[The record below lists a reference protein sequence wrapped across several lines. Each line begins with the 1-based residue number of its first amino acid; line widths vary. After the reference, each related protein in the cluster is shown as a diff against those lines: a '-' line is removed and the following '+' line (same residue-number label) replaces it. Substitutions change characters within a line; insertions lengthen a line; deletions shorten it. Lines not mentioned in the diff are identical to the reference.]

1 MSRRNRIHL
10 PDGLYYA
17 TLRSTTNQQ
26 VFIDATDCAVFEQLL
41 AKVALRCRAR
51 VLGFCWEDDA
61 IHLLLFIRDVSVG
74 RIMQSLAGQ
83 YARLLHGRHG
93 GRGHLFDRRYS
104 SWLVDAQAYLLKL
117 IRHLA
122 LLRVRAGRV
131 ADPDDDMRSCHRAY
145 AGLTH
150 IAWLNTRI
158 ALHLLSESPQEALQK
173 YRRLIYQGSAS
184 DDIDFESAA
193 AVDRRILGDADFVRS
208 LPRGAGVYRTTLTLD
223 QIIDLV
229 CMKLGV
235 ERKDLMSKS
244 RKRELVL
251 ARSLIGWYATER
263 GVATLCEVAR
273 RLRRDPSTLSSG
285 IERYRKLL
293 PALFTLEAFP
303 DLALLPRVAPPTDGC
318 PGAAPAR

>member
-1 MSRRNRIHL
+1 
-10 PDGLYYA
+10 
-17 TLRSTTNQQ
+17 
-26 VFIDATDCAVFEQLL
+26 
-41 AKVALRCRAR
+41 
-51 VLGFCWEDDA
+51 
-61 IHLLLFIRDVSVG
+61 
-74 RIMQSLAGQ
+74 
-83 YARLLHGRHG
+83 
-93 GRGHLFDRRYS
+93 
-104 SWLVDAQAYLLKL
+104 
-117 IRHLA
+117 
-122 LLRVRAGRV
+122 
-131 ADPDDDMRSCHRAY
+131 
-145 AGLTH
+145 
-150 IAWLNTRI
+150 
-158 ALHLLSESPQEALQK
+158 
-173 YRRLIYQGSAS
+173 
-184 DDIDFESAA
+184 
-193 AVDRRILGDADFVRS
+193 
-208 LPRGAGVYRTTLTLD
+208 VYRTTLTLD